1 MLNQIIGGH
10 HLQKPIQSNPLL
22 QQSTTQT
29 PQKFKQLMRFSVNS
43 ELEKVNSFL
52 RSLAIKRDIRNSGA
66 NFVSAMTNPLQ
77 KKRRKK
83 MNVKFQLPEIEQR
96 SSPHGSPG
104 KSREETSGAVNNGAA
119 I

>member
-1 MLNQIIGGH
+1 MPDKKRNVA
-10 HLQKPIQSNPLL
+10 PVVAVASDAAQSE
-22 QQSTTQT
+22 
-29 PQKFKQLMRFSVNS
+29 KFKQLMSFSVNS

-96 SSPHGSPG
+96 SSPDGSPG
-104 KSREETSGAVNNGAA
+104 KSREETSGAANNGAA